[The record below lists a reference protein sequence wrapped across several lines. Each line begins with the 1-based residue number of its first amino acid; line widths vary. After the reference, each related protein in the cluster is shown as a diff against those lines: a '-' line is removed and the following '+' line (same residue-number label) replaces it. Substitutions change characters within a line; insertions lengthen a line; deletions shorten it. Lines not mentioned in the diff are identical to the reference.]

1 MPFMTIFTIKLVSL
15 SETFEINGIPGISL
29 MPEFESTEAQSV
41 HPLHYSQSQRA
52 GKSLAS
58 SVLNKTLVLMADV
71 ANREGKSQ

>member
-1 MPFMTIFTIKLVSL
+1 
-15 SETFEINGIPGISL
+15 
-29 MPEFESTEAQSV
+29 MPEFDNTQAQSV